1 MNFSLYNMEIYFATT
16 NQGKVQSL
24 QRDLGKY
31 DISVVQHPVDLI
43 EPRSSDVQEIAKSK
57 VNQAYSIIRKPT
69 VVIDA
74 GFYIHS
80 LNGFPRTFVNFALE
94 TIGIEGIL
102 KLCEGKERN
111 CEFQH
116 CLAYMDKSLES
127 PRYFSYEV
135 KGNLSFNPKGV
146 MQKHLWSKLS
156 LIFIPKESNKT
167 LAEMNPEEFLEW
179 RKINYKGSSHYKN
192 FIDWF
197 LEHNSKVD

>member
-94 TIGIEGIL
+94 TIDLEGTL
-102 KLCEGKERN
+102 KLIDGKSRE
-111 CEFQH
+111 CEFRE
-116 CLAYMDKSLES
+116 CLGYMDEKLSE
-127 PRYFSYEV
+127 PRYFLSHV
-135 KGNLSFNPKGV
+135 KGQLSDKPKGS
-146 MQKHLWSKLS
+146 MQKHLWSRLG
-156 LIFIPKESNKT
+156 LIFIPEESNKT
-167 LAEMNPEEFLEW
+167 LAEMSHDEYLDW
-179 RKINYKGSSHYKN
+179 RKISREKN
-192 FIDWF
+192 SLGQQLYEWIST
-197 LEHNSKVD
+197 HTK

>member
-1 MNFSLYNMEIYFATT
+1 MEIYFATT

-94 TIGIEGIL
+94 TIDLEGTL
-102 KLCEGKERN
+102 KLIDGKSRE
-111 CEFQH
+111 CEFRE
-116 CLAYMDKSLES
+116 CLGYMDE
-127 PRYFSYEV
+127 
-135 KGNLSFNPKGV
+135 
-146 MQKHLWSKLS
+146 KLR
-156 LIFIPKESNKT
+156 T
-167 LAEMNPEEFLEW
+167 
-179 RKINYKGSSHYKN
+179 
-192 FIDWF
+192 
-197 LEHNSKVD
+197 